1 MTAQYES
8 VLTLDAIEPDT
19 RAFLRSLP
27 PPTAHPVSVAEAR
40 ARESQM
46 QDIDVAKVR
55 VDSEDGVVQSLGREI
70 SIRIVRPLGWKN
82 GPLPVVV
89 FVHGG
94 GWVVGGKDTHDRLV
108 REIAQG
114 AEAAVVFVEY
124 TRAPEVRYPVA
135 IEEVYATVEWVKSQ
149 GHGIGLDPTRV
160 ALVGDSAGGNIVAA
174 VTLLARARGGPRA
187 DLQVLLCPVTDAS
200 FAQPSHTK
208 FAEGYFL
215 TRDGLQWAWDQY
227 VPDLSMRHEA
237 TVAPLRAAASDL
249 AGVPPALVITAEFD
263 VVRDEGEAYARS
275 LMAAGVRVTATRYL
289 GTIHAFT
296 VLNPLAHTPPTRAAV
311 AQINQALRDALV

>member
-27 PPTAHPVSVAEAR
+27 PPTAQPVSVAEAR
-40 ARESQM
+40 ARESQL

-55 VDSEDGVVQSLGREI
+55 VDSEDGVVQSLGRAI

-114 AEAAVVFVEY
+114 AEAAVVFVDY

-174 VTLLARARGGPRA
+174 VTLLADARGGPRA